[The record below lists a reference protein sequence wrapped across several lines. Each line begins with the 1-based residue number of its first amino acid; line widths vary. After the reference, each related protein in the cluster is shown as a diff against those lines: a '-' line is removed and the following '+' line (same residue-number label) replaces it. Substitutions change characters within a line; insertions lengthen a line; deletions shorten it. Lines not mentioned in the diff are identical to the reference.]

1 MTTSQSISPLRQR
14 TLDDI
19 RMRQLAEKTQ
29 TGYTV

>member
-14 TLDDI
+14 TLDAI
-19 RMRQLAEKTQ
+19 RMRQLAETTQ